1 MTDTFSY
8 KLTLKNFKCFSSYEV
23 EIDHSA
29 TILFDGPSGIGKSTL
44 IQAFIFAITGEGK
57 KLFKQGTKSLSVE
70 LIVNNTKPF
79 RIVRK
84 KGPESLRVYE
94 FPKEKGEE
102 NCYEDDEA
110 QVRINNFFGKN
121 FLNTS
126 IIKQK
131 GESSF
136 LASSAKD
143 KMVFLQALLF
153 SDSTI
158 EKQKDKVVDLIKNCK
173 DEMSKLSVKFSTL
186 KEVLKSKLVSVINSD
201 YEKFEKYSSYSAE
214 KATNKI
220 KTKQEK
226 IKAHNNLVRN
236 TQSKLQEKQ
245 SLLVKKTNDEMKYTQ
260 LKNRISIFQEQL
272 TDISEK
278 IENIKKDYDEESY
291 DQLVDNINETRN
303 KIRYLKLKTKCDSTQ
318 KILSEQINK
327 SLKEVD
333 EELMKIKESEY
344 EEDLYNDYC
353 EKRDLL
359 KKHRDLLKKIEE
371 ARYSQDDLDEKV
383 EEMQEIKSFLEKA
396 NLYKSS
402 LTCPHCKK
410 CVRLNN
416 TVLEKLDTI
425 SDDFSTEKIQQKRQR
440 QKVLETEIIK
450 LENFKKLF
458 EHYTKEDDAI
468 TKKLEK
474 YKHISVN
481 KIVELSDLITKMDES
496 RALQV
501 TTKKKK
507 KQLQEEKKR
516 VEAFEHDQLSDD
528 YNKLKKILQQ
538 NPQFKSLC
546 NNEED
551 NLEHYEK
558 TLSELLLKQNSQEK
572 IKDELSA
579 LVDKKRNITR
589 DIKTI
594 GTSYEECE
602 DTLEDIIKEIEKI
615 NDEIEDMSQ
624 KLEELD
630 ENNKEDKYNEEI
642 SLLEKYKVYLE
653 QLNEKSKI
661 QSDIEDVDKE
671 YKKIEK
677 DCVNYSIILEGIEHA
692 EGVLLSKF
700 IDTIN
705 HNLSI
710 HLDAFFEEPMH
721 VQIKPFKESKNN
733 KEKPVINLDIFY
745 KGNETDLTNLS
756 GGEYDRLNLALTL
769 TFNCIANSPVLIL
782 DESLSSINQELST
795 EIIMHIKETIS
806 DKLVWMTQH
815 QAVKGMFDRV
825 FQINA

>member
-1 MTDTFSY
+1 M
-8 KLTLKNFKCFSSYEV
+8 
-23 EIDHSA
+23 
-29 TILFDGPSGIGKSTL
+29 
-44 IQAFIFAITGEGK
+44 
-57 KLFKQGTKSLSVE
+57 
-70 LIVNNTKPF
+70 
-79 RIVRK
+79 
-84 KGPESLRVYE
+84 
-94 FPKEKGEE
+94 
-102 NCYEDDEA
+102 
-110 QVRINNFFGKN
+110 
-121 FLNTS
+121 
-126 IIKQK
+126 
-131 GESSF
+131 
-136 LASSAKD
+136 
-143 KMVFLQALLF
+143 
-153 SDSTI
+153 
-158 EKQKDKVVDLIKNCK
+158 
-173 DEMSKLSVKFSTL
+173 
-186 KEVLKSKLVSVINSD
+186 
-201 YEKFEKYSSYSAE
+201 
-214 KATNKI
+214 
-220 KTKQEK
+220 
-226 IKAHNNLVRN
+226 
-236 TQSKLQEKQ
+236 
-245 SLLVKKTNDEMKYTQ
+245 
-260 LKNRISIFQEQL
+260 
-272 TDISEK
+272 
-278 IENIKKDYDEESY
+278 
-291 DQLVDNINETRN
+291 
-303 KIRYLKLKTKCDSTQ
+303 KLKTKCDSTQ

-327 SLKEVD
+327 SLKEVE
-333 EELMKIKESEY
+333 EELIKISESEY
-344 EEDLYNDYC
+344 DEDVYNDYC

-371 ARYSQDDLDEKV
+371 ARYSQDDLDEKI

-416 TVLEKLDTI
+416 TVLEKLDTV
-425 SDDFSTEKIQQKRQR
+425 SDDFSTDKIQQKRQR
-440 QKVLETEIIK
+440 QKVLETEIAK

-458 EHYTKEDDAI
+458 EHYTKEDE
-468 TKKLEK
+468 TVTQKLEK
-474 YKHISVN
+474 YEHISVN
-481 KIVELSDLITKMDES
+481 KIVELSDLIAKMDES

-538 NPQFKSLC
+538 NPEFKSLC
-546 NNEED
+546 NHEED
-551 NLEHYEK
+551 NLENYEK

-572 IKDELSA
+572 IKDELSV

-589 DIKTI
+589 EMKTFD
-594 GTSYEECE
+594 TSYEECE
-602 DTLEDIIKEIEKI
+602 DTLEDIKIEIEKI

-642 SLLEKYKVYLE
+642 SLLEKQKVYLE

-661 QSDIEDVDKE
+661 QNDIEHVDNE